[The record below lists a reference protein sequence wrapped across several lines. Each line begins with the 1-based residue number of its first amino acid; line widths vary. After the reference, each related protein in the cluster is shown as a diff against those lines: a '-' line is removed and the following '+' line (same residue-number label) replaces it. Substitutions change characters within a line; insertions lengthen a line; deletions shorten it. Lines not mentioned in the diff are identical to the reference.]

1 MPPAAFTRRGFLLPG
16 LLVDI
21 LNSIE
26 EESML
31 GTGGLAQWYLLIN
44 NYILRSVSEADLIS
58 LMCALLIPY
67 NTSQIPLRNRSIL

>member
-1 MPPAAFTRRGFLLPG
+1 MPPAAFTRGDFLLPG

-31 GTGGLAQWYLLIN
+31 ATGGLAQWYLLIN

-67 NTSQIPLRNRSIL
+67 NTSQIPWRNRSIL